1 MKGTTMGIA
10 DDLKI
15 EAAVQAALAGSA
27 DARAL
32 ALVQI
37 AVDPAGTKARLEELT
52 AATRAHDA
60 ARETAETDAAEAEA
74 KVTDAEAR
82 QAEVVRRESEA
93 NAWIEQTKKNLNER
107 EAACRAAEE
116 AVARR
121 ERDCKN
127 SAADLATKF
136 AEHRALMARLR
147 LHLDQFAGE
156 AHT

>member
-32 ALVQI
+32 ALVQV

-52 AATRAHDA
+52 AATRAHDT
-60 ARETAETDAAEAEA
+60 AREAAETTTAEAEA

-82 QAEVVRRESEA
+82 QAEVVRRESAA

-107 EAACRAAEE
+107 EAACRSAEE
-116 AVARR
+116 TVARR
-121 ERDCKN
+121 ERDCRN
-127 SAADLATKF
+127 SAADVATRL
-136 AEHRALMARLR
+136 AEHKSLMARLR
-147 LHLDQFAGE
+147 LHLAEFTE
-156 AHT
+156 ADAS